1 MILRRVLLSALGA
14 VVADPDVTRVVQP
27 PPPAISAV
35 LLIGLA
41 VAHVESAAVPILL
54 FCPAGPQ
61 R

>member
-1 MILRRVLLSALGA
+1 MPLSALGA
-14 VVADPDVTRVVQP
+14 VVADPDVTHVVQP

-35 LLIGLA
+35 PLIKLA
-41 VAHVESAAVPILL
+41 VAHVESATELILL